1 MNAACRRAAAGI
13 SMWMA
18 AQPAAAT
25 AQELVTV
32 TVPANVS
39 FSVTNVAS
47 DTVGSPSAARVSFSG
62 LIVFPLRVL
71 RISVTAGAASFTPPS
86 ASLAIP
92 ASNVRWT
99 TSNASGGSGS
109 NGTLS
114 SAAWTQI
121 FQSSLL
127 ATSGRVDLTWT
138 LGAPGGGIRAGTHT
152 LTVRYKFESM

>member
-1 MNAACRRAAAGI
+1 MNAACWRAVCIVMVAAVY
-13 SMWMA
+13 
-18 AQPAAAT
+18 PAVAT

-39 FSVTNVAS
+39 FSVTNVAT
-47 DTVGSPSAARVSFSG
+47 DTVGNPSAARVSFSG
-62 LIVFPLRVL
+62 LVVLPLRVL
-71 RISVTAGAASFTPPS
+71 RISVTADAVSFTPPS

-92 ASNVRWT
+92 ASKVRWT

-127 ATSGRVDLTWT
+127 ATSGRVDMTWT